1 MPNSK
6 SAIRRERESARRTE
20 INRSTRV
27 RARSLEKSVRSMTS
41 QGTSDEAKEALKT
54 AFSVIDK
61 AAKNGVIKKGAADRR
76 KSRLAKRVF
85 GAPAQA

>member
-27 RARSLEKSVRSMTS
+27 RARSLEKNLRAMTTE
-41 QGTSDEAKEALKT
+41 GTSDEAKEALKT
-54 AFSVIDK
+54 AFSAIDK
-61 AAKNGVIKKGAADRR
+61 AAKKGVIQKGAADRR
-76 KSRLAKRVF
+76 KSRLAKRVY
-85 GAPAQA
+85 GSAASA

>member
-6 SAIRRERESARRTE
+6 SAIHRERQSARRTE
-20 INRSTRV
+20 INRVSRV
-27 RARSLEKSVRSMTS
+27 RARSIEKNVRNMTAE
-41 QGTSDEAKEALKT
+41 GTSDEAKAALKV

-61 AAKNGVIKKGAADRR
+61 AAKKGVIQKGAADRR

-85 GAPAQA
+85 GATAQG